1 MLDQFLLN
9 RLAYEPD
16 PEPAEPVPCP
26 EGSSSALPVPSL
38 TAPADISADA

>member
-16 PEPAEPVPCP
+16 PEPTKPVPCP
-26 EGSSSALPVPSL
+26 EGSSALPVPSL
-38 TAPADISADA
+38 TAPADISARA